1 MPIMHFVLCLQ
12 PLHENTLS
20 RQKVGKESTL
30 DFRPLPQAGEGSSK
44 TAKSRF
50 LPLFILP
57 ETDLNPF
64 LTFDFFLFFHLAH
77 LICAHSAF
85 SFGRPDFLFRKKKKW
100 AWTRRDSNPRPRDVL
115 ERACV
120 LANHAR
126 YHCAT
131 SPSGGST
138 GFCGPIGPGNKKKPD
153 NPSGL
158 FPSTGSYVP
167 SDEIFTGIENCR
179 ELKGKFPPKV
189 GFSQPIGGDL
199 TAGSPTV
206 TLFTFPC
213 KSERLAG
220 PTS

>member
-50 LPLFILP
+50 LPLFFLP

-85 SFGRPDFLFRKKKKW
+85 SFGRPDFLFCKKKKW

-138 GFCGPIGPGNKKKPD
+138 GFCGPIGPGTKKSPNFHRAYFRPLALMCRVMKY
-153 NPSGL
+153 L
-158 FPSTGSYVP
+158 QALK
-167 SDEIFTGIENCR
+167 IAEN
-179 ELKGKFPPKV
+179 LKESSLQK
-189 GFSQPIGGDL
+189 L
-199 TAGSPTV
+199 GSPN
-206 TLFTFPC
+206 
-213 KSERLAG
+213 R
-220 PTS
+220 